1 MLLFSQKNLGASFA
15 IDGPVVA
22 FFFQRMENTLENG
35 WRGWRGRD
43 AGLQSQCLG
52 PVSSLLWTF

>member
-15 IDGPVVA
+15 IVGLWWHSSSEDGEHTGEWLA
-22 FFFQRMENTLENG
+22 WLE
-35 WRGWRGRD
+35 GRD